1 MDINEFLFK
10 ASVWALPFLI
20 AITFHEAAHAYVARV
35 LGDDTASKLGR
46 VTLNPL
52 KHIDP
57 FGTILLPCMLL
68 FIGSPYLLGWAKP
81 VPVVFGRLGNPKRD
95 MVFVALAG
103 PGSNILIALIAAF
116 FLSFIGPEAGDMGQW
131 IAQNLS
137 NAILVNLVLAVF
149 NMLPIP
155 PLDGGRVV
163 TGLLPTSLAVPFS
176 RLEKYGMIILI
187 GLIFV
192 LPMIGRQIGMDLNL
206 ISYVIVKSIHAMLPF
221 FQAIANLN
229 II

>member
-1 MDINEFLFK
+1 MDINEFLLG
-10 ASVWALPFLI
+10 ASVWVLPVLL
-20 AITFHEAAHAYVARV
+20 AVTLHEAAHAYAARL

-46 VTLNPL
+46 VSLNPA

-57 FGTILLPCMLL
+57 FGTILLPSMLI
-68 FIGSPYLLGWAKP
+68 FIGSPFILGWAKP
-81 VPVVFGRLGNPKRD
+81 VPVVFGRLNNPKRD
-95 MVFVALAG
+95 MIFVALAG
-103 PGSNILIALIAAF
+103 PASNILIALIAAF
-116 FLSFIGPEAGDMGQW
+116 GFAVFGLVPDVAADWVG
-131 IAQNLS
+131 QNLE
-137 NAILVNLVLAVF
+137 NAIKINLMLAVF

-155 PLDGGRVV
+155 PLDGGRVL
-163 TGLLPTSLAVPFS
+163 TGLLPTSLAIPFS

-206 ISYVIVKSIHAMLPF
+206 ISYVIIESIHAMLPF

>member
-1 MDINEFLFK
+1 MDINEFLLG
-10 ASVWALPFLI
+10 ASVWVLPVLL
-20 AITFHEAAHAYVARV
+20 AVTLHEAAHAYAARL

-46 VTLNPL
+46 VSLNPA

-57 FGTILLPCMLL
+57 FGTILLPSMLIL
-68 FIGSPYLLGWAKP
+68 IGSPFILGWAKP
-81 VPVVFGRLGNPKRD
+81 VPVVFGRLNNPKRD
-95 MVFVALAG
+95 MIFVALAG
-103 PGSNILIALIAAF
+103 PVSNIFIALIAALGF
-116 FLSFIGPEAGDMGQW
+116 AVFGLVPDFAADWVG
-131 IAQNLS
+131 QNLE
-137 NAILVNLVLAVF
+137 NAIKINLMLAVF

-163 TGLLPTSLAVPFS
+163 TGLLPTSLAIPFS

-206 ISYVIVKSIHAMLPF
+206 ISYVIIKSIHAMLPF

>member
-1 MDINEFLFK
+1 MDINEFLLG
-10 ASVWALPFLI
+10 ASVWVLPVLL
-20 AITFHEAAHAYVARV
+20 AVTLHEAAHAYAARL

-46 VTLNPL
+46 VSLNPA

-57 FGTILLPCMLL
+57 FGTILLPSMLI
-68 FIGSPYLLGWAKP
+68 FIGSPFILGWAKP
-81 VPVVFGRLGNPKRD
+81 VPVVFGRLNNPKRD
-95 MVFVALAG
+95 MIFVALAG
-103 PGSNILIALIAAF
+103 PASNILIALIAALGF
-116 FLSFIGPEAGDMGQW
+116 AVFGLVPDVAANW
-131 IAQNLS
+131 VAQNLE
-137 NAILVNLVLAVF
+137 NAIKINLMLAVF

-155 PLDGGRVV
+155 PLDGGRVL
-163 TGLLPTSLAVPFS
+163 TGLLPNSLAIPFS

-206 ISYVIVKSIHAMLPF
+206 ISYVIIKSIHAMLPF

>member
-1 MDINEFLFK
+1 MDINEFLLG
-10 ASVWALPFLI
+10 ASVWVLPVLL
-20 AITFHEAAHAYVARV
+20 AVTLHEAAHAYAARL

-46 VTLNPL
+46 VSLNPA

-57 FGTILLPCMLL
+57 FGTILLPSMLIL
-68 FIGSPYLLGWAKP
+68 IGSPFILGWAKP
-81 VPVVFGRLGNPKRD
+81 VPVVFGRLNNPKRD
-95 MVFVALAG
+95 MIFVALAG
-103 PGSNILIALIAAF
+103 PASNILIALIAA
-116 FLSFIGPEAGDMGQW
+116 LSFSVFGLVPDVAADWVG
-131 IAQNLS
+131 QNLE
-137 NAILVNLVLAVF
+137 NAIKINLMLAVF

-206 ISYVIVKSIHAMLPF
+206 ISYVIIKSIHAMLPF

>member
-1 MDINEFLFK
+1 MDINEFISK
-10 ASVWALPFLI
+10 ATVWALPFLV
-20 AITFHEAAHAYVARV
+20 AVTFHEAAHAYVARI

-57 FGTILLPCMLL
+57 FGTILLPGMLL

-81 VPVVFGRLGNPKRD
+81 VPVVFGRLRNPKRD

-103 PGSNILIALIAAF
+103 PVSNILIALVAAF
-116 FLSFIGPEAGDMGQW
+116 FLSFMGPEPGDMGRW
-131 IAQNLS
+131 VAQNLS

-155 PLDGGRVV
+155 PLDGGRVL
-163 TGLLPTSLAVPFS
+163 TGLLPNSLAIPFS

-206 ISYVIVKSIHAMLPF
+206 ISYVIIKSIHAMLPF

>member
-1 MDINEFLFK
+1 MDINEFLLG
-10 ASVWALPFLI
+10 ASVWVLPVLL
-20 AITFHEAAHAYVARV
+20 AVTLHEAAHAYAARL

-46 VTLNPL
+46 VSLNPA

-57 FGTILLPCMLL
+57 FGTILLPSMLI
-68 FIGSPYLLGWAKP
+68 FIGSPFILGWAKP
-81 VPVVFGRLGNPKRD
+81 VPVVFGRLNNPKRD
-95 MVFVALAG
+95 MIFVALAG
-103 PGSNILIALIAAF
+103 PASNILIALIAALGF
-116 FLSFIGPEAGDMGQW
+116 AVFGLVPDVAADW
-131 IAQNLS
+131 VAQNLE
-137 NAILVNLVLAVF
+137 NAIKINLMLAVF

-155 PLDGGRVV
+155 PLDGGRVL
-163 TGLLPTSLAVPFS
+163 TGLLPNSLAIPFS

-206 ISYVIVKSIHAMLPF
+206 ISYVIIKSIHAMLPF